1 MMNGLVGKIKR
12 DMIEQIRRRHL
23 RRNGART
30 IKIRGSQVKK
40 LRFQGR
46 GIVRN

>member
-23 RRNGART
+23 REKCVKT
-30 IKIRGSQVKK
+30 VKIRNSQVKK
-40 LRFQGR
+40 LRFHGR
-46 GIVRN
+46 GIIRC

>member
-1 MMNGLVGKIKR
+1 MMNGLIGKIKR

-23 RRNGART
+23 REKCVKT
-30 IKIRGSQVKK
+30 VKIRNSQVKK